1 MRSTILAIGGTPSEF
16 TGTPGPEAGLSRG
29 VVLRRAFAAGRPY
42 LIRRPSFMAWKD
54 ILISQAASLGLGRSY
69 ERLQN

>member
-1 MRSTILAIGGTPSEF
+1 MRSRILATGGASSEF
-16 TGTPGPEAGLSRG
+16 TGSPGAEAGLSLG

-42 LIRRPSFMAWKD
+42 LIRRPSFMAYED
-54 ILISQAASLGLGRSY
+54 ILISPAASLELNRSY